1 VEYVGRGDGPVHV
14 VHRFVVPQLVIEA
27 NQLPIGTKTFEHL
40 IRGLIPEVVDRNDVL
55 EFNGTKQAV

>member
-1 VEYVGRGDGPVHV
+1 MINS
-14 VHRFVVPQLVIEA
+14 FVMSQLVIEA
-27 NQLPIGTKTFEHL
+27 NQLSLWTNTFEHL